1 MRTPYAISA
10 PLLAAAL
17 LVSGCSSSTDDGG
30 APATKAKAGKE
41 VLFGASCKEAAAS
54 SWQIG
59 RGSKS
64 GPRFVYEQSVSSP
77 DKYGIKEPSALEL
90 GPSGG
95 TITEIPEDKIDILQ
109 TSWEKL
115 FEKADPSKRESDS
128 TYSRWVVGFY
138 GDPDTKPDGRL
149 AEGTYLCA
157 YSDWTTRGD
166 GPDVNAS

>member
-41 VLFGASCKEAAAS
+41 VLFGASCKEAAHDAVFGANND
-54 SWQIG
+54 ID
-59 RGSKS
+59 
-64 GPRFVYEQSVSSP
+64 PRKLVALGEQSP
-77 DKYGIKEPSALEL
+77 EDGGIKEPSALEM
-90 GPSGG
+90 GAHGG
-95 TITEIPEDKIDILQ
+95 TILNIPASKIDALQ

-115 FEKADPSKRESDS
+115 FEKADPEKLKTDS
-128 TYSRWVVGFY
+128 SYSSWQIGFY

-166 GPDVNAS
+166 GPDVIAS

>member
-1 MRTPYAISA
+1 MRTPYAIAAS
-10 PLLAAAL
+10 LLATAL
-17 LVSGCSSSTDDGG
+17 LVSGCSRSTDDGG

-41 VLFGASCKEAAAS
+41 VLFGASCKEAAHDS
-54 SWQIG
+54 LEV
-59 RGSKS
+59 RV
-64 GPRFVYEQSVSSP
+64 PRDSQDPRSIFALSQKQPE
-77 DKYGIKEPSALEL
+77 KFGFKEPTALEL

-115 FEKADPSKRESDS
+115 FEKADPEKMKTSIYRD
-128 TYSRWVVGFY
+128 WVVGFY

-157 YSDWTTRGD
+157 FQNSPD
-166 GPDVNAS
+166 GNGPGANGS